1 MRIFDAVTAFFQV
14 LRYGAEHEDDRAAD
28 RFAGDSEGSRT
39 PTIKDANIYLYKA
52 ENGMVVEVNT
62 FSYSSTYKDESGP
75 TLLFVPTDEMNTLGD
90 AIMRVL
96 VINRLKNK

>member
-14 LRYGAEHEDDRAAD
+14 LRYGAEHEDGSPAV
-28 RFAGDSEGSRT
+28 RFTDESEASRT
-39 PTIKDANIYLYKA
+39 PTMKDADISLYKA
-52 ENGMVVEVNT
+52 ENGMIVEVNT
-62 FSYSSTYKDESGP
+62 YVRSSSYNDAAGP